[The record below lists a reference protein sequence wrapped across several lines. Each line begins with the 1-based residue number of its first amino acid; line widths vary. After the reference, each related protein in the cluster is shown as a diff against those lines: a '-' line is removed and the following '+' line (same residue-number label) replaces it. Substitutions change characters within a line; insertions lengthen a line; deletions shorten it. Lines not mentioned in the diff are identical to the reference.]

1 MPTPLAIQARS
12 LPATH
17 IEASWPL
24 IGNSS
29 RFFGRSPC
37 LLLVLL
43 ARLSSRIL
51 RCYATAT
58 SLIRGWAFTC
68 RSVAGLYMR
77 LPSAWNNEGCTLRPH
92 ARLQCWRVGG
102 RTSSHTACCTM
113 VATPRNSRKRS
124 KFCREQIWGKLNSD
138 AVSFSAMAFTAAEK
152 QSCGLQLD
160 GFHPP

>member
-1 MPTPLAIQARS
+1 MPAPLAIQASS

-17 IEASWPL
+17 IEASYGRRSETL
-24 IGNSS
+24 VASS
-29 RFFGRSPC
+29 KEVPAFSLR
-37 LLLVLL
+37 VL

-68 RSVAGLYMR
+68 RSLAGLYMR
-77 LPSAWNNEGCTLRPH
+77 LPSAWAMEAALCGLTL
-92 ARLQCWRVGG
+92 G
-102 RTSSHTACCTM
+102 SSAGVWGTHLTHTTCCSM
-113 VATPRNSRKRS
+113 VAIPRNPVHKS
-124 KFCREQIWGKLNSD
+124 KFCQEQFWGELNSD

-160 GFHPP
+160 GFHPL